1 MNAEAVDGPR
11 VPTRA
16 PRASGPDSLNAVAAA
31 WTRAFFSHRSWVA
44 AALATIGALAVVS
57 VLPLRDWPRSS
68 LIALSVAAGAA
79 AAVSGVL
86 VAVGSRLPRWSLQ
99 VVVALGNLIVSVIA
113 AASAT
118 EHVDLANLYLL
129 VELFAILYLPLRTA
143 LVQSAAA
150 GAAYAVV
157 LGLGPRLSE
166 PPIVAWLSVF
176 GTAVVL
182 GSVVLGLVSVL
193 RVAAREDPLTGL
205 ANRRMWDERLEEEL
219 ERSRRSD
226 AALSVVMVDLDGFKA
241 VNDAGGHEAGD
252 HLLKELAG
260 AWRVVVRGG
269 GDFLARLGGDEF
281 GLLAPGSND
290 LGVHGLAKRLADA
303 LPDGVSASIGVAT
316 WDGTENA
323 ADLVRRADRAMYQ
336 SKLRRRRSCTRD
348 S

>member
-166 PPIVAWLSVF
+166 PPIVAWL
-176 GTAVVL
+176 AV
-182 GSVVLGLVSVL
+182 
-193 RVAAREDPLTGL
+193 
-205 ANRRMWDERLEEEL
+205 
-219 ERSRRSD
+219 
-226 AALSVVMVDLDGFKA
+226 
-241 VNDAGGHEAGD
+241 
-252 HLLKELAG
+252 
-260 AWRVVVRGG
+260 
-269 GDFLARLGGDEF
+269 
-281 GLLAPGSND
+281 
-290 LGVHGLAKRLADA
+290 
-303 LPDGVSASIGVAT
+303 
-316 WDGTENA
+316 
-323 ADLVRRADRAMYQ
+323 
-336 SKLRRRRSCTRD
+336 
-348 S
+348 